1 MQLSQ
6 QFITRTTKNQRQM
19 KQRLFNTLGS
29 EYFKKRIEENEK
41 RIEELDETL
50 SEKHARLSGF
60 YSGVISGLIAD
71 LEVHEKNQ

>member
-1 MQLSQ
+1 
-6 QFITRTTKNQRQM
+6 M
-19 KQRLFNTLGS
+19 KYIIRGTLGS
-29 EYFKKRIEENEK
+29 KYFKKSIEINEK

-60 YSGVISGLIAD
+60 YQGIISGLIAD